1 MSNVFSYYT
10 AESMQDKKVSDLA
23 TNADFLKDSITFLKS
38 NRKGYTDDDV
48 GKMSADDVVSEVL
61 EHFRYQV
68 SNEVT
73 MAKDLY
79 YMKDDSVDVN
89 EKQSF
94 GRLMFAFDNSKGE
107 GLFDRGGE
115 AFFDYVQGG
124 GSAPSTYGSIL
135 AGFASAGT
143 GAAAIQGTKAA
154 SLLAL
159 RELGKKAIKRSLVAG
174 MADGVVAAGQTYG
187 NQKIREQVAPEVGV
201 DYKGSKGAVALSG
214 ALGFGMGA
222 AGYGIPAYTQHQGA
236 KKLADTI
243 DMGRKASEDRIKAS
257 AAVAKQRAK
266 EAVKD
271 GKKAANMEG
280 ATKRVLQSID
290 PNLVREG
297 NLVKKYL
304 LSEDMPDG
312 LIGGLSLETVQR
324 LSAASYDLAERLG
337 VNLSDPNVRITEIL
351 ADNIGKNQAAFFQVA
366 DAYGLTPRQLSATYA
381 AEVSQAARVM
391 GSQGLLSKRARKADL
406 NRLSKKVDELYEA
419 GMAPAKAEDLA
430 VISKATRDNSN
441 IIWRNFK
448 DVENARRLFMTS
460 QPATTMR
467 NNIFSV
473 AMTVIDSI
481 DQLNASVLKTVSG
494 KSGMPEFKGTLSN
507 LKYLTRDN
515 YVADALVTML
525 QGQAPE
531 KFQKVFF
538 DAAIVEAN
546 VVKNSKL
553 TKLGAAANTLNTLS
567 DFVVKRAIITGNID
581 RAIINRASNY
591 FGKDY
596 RVLAKLHKQS
606 KNYFGLDDPKFIE
619 DVTKKY
625 KKDEAERLIK
635 RLSDANKDTNFLG
648 FNNLHMLE
656 LGKSDLIPE
665 DILDAA
671 IDESLAFTFQ
681 RRFGG
686 KDASQL
692 NRGVGNLV
700 RFIHNTGLT
709 VVIPFPR
716 YLASQAKFVS
726 DYTGLT
732 LLRRPLLDGVKPTTQ
747 ETAKFMTGAMTFG
760 GLYSISKDKIHR
772 GLEWFEAE
780 GEDGRVYNAQAALGP
795 ASAQVY
801 VADYYARMMEGLPV
815 KPLSEASKDL
825 TKILGGTEF
834 RPGVGLADNI
844 IRAAESGNWE
854 PLTNQIGD
862 YFSSYTYPAAVLK
875 DFYGQFDP
883 RSSYL
888 PETRDATVSV
898 VEFMGMDFTMSTI
911 QRITRHLPDFDSD
924 TMSEGLEKGLGIKIA
939 PDTLAKYLEFANTA
953 TRTYYQTQYTKDA
966 DANNMRQDAI
976 RYDVFGD
983 GPLRIFDPLVKQL
996 TGFVGRPPKNAL
1008 QREMTRLQVDPFKI
1022 YNPYMEKNQALE
1034 LFTQQK
1040 LQGNLAS
1047 KANLFMMSPRYTESN
1062 DQEKQARLREFLKAE
1077 VRVARA
1083 DAKDTLQRM
1092 SQLPEAAQDYESFM
1106 RGELKAMGRQERKFA
1121 DLGWAEIRSQY
1132 GYEGLSFDE
1141 ALDVVDADKVF
1152 TPEEKGIY
1160 KTNLIDLYIGLK
1172 DYQKYIR
1179 DTQ

>member
-381 AEVSQAARVM
+381 AEVSQAAKIL
-391 GSQGLLSKRARKADL
+391 GTQSGLSKRARKADL

-419 GMAPAKAEDLA
+419 GMSPAKAEDLA
-430 VISKATRDNSN
+430 IISKATRDNSN

-473 AMTVIDSI
+473 AMTGIDII

-581 RAIINRASNY
+581 RTLRQR
-591 FGKDY
+591 KD
-596 RVLAKLHKQS
+596 LHKS
-606 KNYFGLDDPKFIE
+606 IGNSVMD
-619 DVTKKY
+619 
-625 KKDEAERLIK
+625 
-635 RLSDANKDTNFLG
+635 
-648 FNNLHMLE
+648 MLE
-656 LGKSDLIPE
+656 KGTADQLPE

-692 NRGVGNLV
+692 NKGVGNLV

-854 PLTNQIGD
+854 PLTNQVGD

-939 PDTLAKYLEFANTA
+939 PDTLAKYLEFANTS

-983 GPLRIFDPLVKQL
+983 GPLRIFDPIVKQL

-1047 KANLFMMSPRYTESN
+1047 KASLFMMSPAYTQSN
-1062 DQEKQARLREFLKAE
+1062 DQQKQARLREFLKAE

-1160 KTNLIDLYIGLK
+1160 RTNLIDVYIGLK

>member
-1 MSNVFSYYT
+1 MSNAFSYYT
-10 AESMQDKKVSDLA
+10 AESMQDKKVSDLV

-38 NRKGYTDDDV
+38 NRKGYTDEDIS
-48 GKMSADDVVSEVL
+48 KMSGDDVVSEVL

-73 MAKDLY
+73 MAKDVY
-79 YMKDDSVDVN
+79 YMKDDSVDMS

-159 RELGKKAIKRSLVAG
+159 RELGKKAIKRSLMAG
-174 MADGVVAAGQTYG
+174 MADGVVAAGQEYG
-187 NQKIREQVAPEVGV
+187 NQKIRESIAPEVGV
-201 DYKGSKGAVALSG
+201 DYEGSKGAVALSG

-257 AAVAKQRAK
+257 AAIARKRA
-266 EAVKD
+266 EDALKD
-271 GKKAANMEG
+271 SKKSANMEG

-290 PNLVREG
+290 PSLVREG

-304 LSEDMPDG
+304 LSEGMPDG

-337 VNLSDPNVRITEIL
+337 VNLSDPNIRITEIL
-351 ADNIGKNQAAFFQVA
+351 ADNIGKNKDSFFQVA
-366 DAYGLTPRQLSATYA
+366 ESYGLTPRQLSATYA
-381 AEVSQAARVM
+381 AEVSQAAKIL
-391 GSQGLLSKRARKADL
+391 GTQSGLSKRARKSDL
-406 NRLSKKVDELYEA
+406 ANLSKKVDELFEA

-430 VISKATRDNSN
+430 VIAKATRDNRN

-473 AMTVIDSI
+473 AMTGIDII

-494 KSGMPEFKGTLSN
+494 KSGMPEFKGSVSN
-507 LKYLTRDN
+507 LKYLTKDN

-525 QGQAPE
+525 QGQSPE

-546 VVKNSKL
+546 VVKDSKL

-581 RAIINRASNY
+581 RTLRQR
-591 FGKDY
+591 KD
-596 RVLAKLHKQS
+596 LHKS
-606 KNYFGLDDPKFIE
+606 IGNSVMD
-619 DVTKKY
+619 
-625 KKDEAERLIK
+625 
-635 RLSDANKDTNFLG
+635 
-648 FNNLHMLE
+648 MLE
-656 LGKSDLIPE
+656 KGTADQLPE

-692 NRGVGNLV
+692 NKGVGNLV

-780 GEDGRVYNAQAALGP
+780 GEDGRVYDAQAALGP

-801 VADYYARMMEGLPV
+801 VADYYARIMEGLPV

-854 PLTNQIGD
+854 PLTNQVGD

-911 QRITRHLPDFDSD
+911 QRITRHLPDFNSD
-924 TMSEGLEKGLGIKIA
+924 KMSEGLEKGLGIKIA
-939 PDTLAKYLEFANTA
+939 PETLAKYLEFANTS

-976 RYDVFGD
+976 RYDVFGN
-983 GPLRIFDPLVKQL
+983 GPIRILDPLVKQL

-1008 QREMTRLQVDPFKI
+1008 QREMTRLQVDPFRI
-1022 YNPYMEKNQALE
+1022 YNPYMEKNQVLE

-1040 LQGNLAS
+1040 LQGNLAA
-1047 KANLFMMSPRYTESN
+1047 KASLFMMSPRYAESN

-1083 DAKDTLQRM
+1083 DAEDTLQRM
-1092 SQLPEAAQDYESFM
+1092 SQLPEATQDYESFM

-1121 DLGWAEIRSQY
+1121 DLGWAEIRGEY

-1141 ALDVVDADKVF
+1141 ALDVVDADRVF

>member
-1 MSNVFSYYT
+1 M
-10 AESMQDKKVSDLA
+10 
-23 TNADFLKDSITFLKS
+23 
-38 NRKGYTDDDV
+38 
-48 GKMSADDVVSEVL
+48 
-61 EHFRYQV
+61 
-68 SNEVT
+68 
-73 MAKDLY
+73 
-79 YMKDDSVDVN
+79 
-89 EKQSF
+89 
-94 GRLMFAFDNSKGE
+94 
-107 GLFDRGGE
+107 
-115 AFFDYVQGG
+115 
-124 GSAPSTYGSIL
+124 
-135 AGFASAGT
+135 
-143 GAAAIQGTKAA
+143 
-154 SLLAL
+154 
-159 RELGKKAIKRSLVAG
+159 
-174 MADGVVAAGQTYG
+174 
-187 NQKIREQVAPEVGV
+187 
-201 DYKGSKGAVALSG
+201 
-214 ALGFGMGA
+214 
-222 AGYGIPAYTQHQGA
+222 
-236 KKLADTI
+236 
-243 DMGRKASEDRIKAS
+243 
-257 AAVAKQRAK
+257 
-266 EAVKD
+266 
-271 GKKAANMEG
+271 
-280 ATKRVLQSID
+280 
-290 PNLVREG
+290 
-297 NLVKKYL
+297 
-304 LSEDMPDG
+304 
-312 LIGGLSLETVQR
+312 
-324 LSAASYDLAERLG
+324 
-337 VNLSDPNVRITEIL
+337 
-351 ADNIGKNQAAFFQVA
+351 
-366 DAYGLTPRQLSATYA
+366 
-381 AEVSQAARVM
+381 SQAAKVL
-391 GSQGLLSKRARKADL
+391 GAQSGLSKRARKADL
-406 NRLSKKVDELYEA
+406 ANLSKKVDELFEA

-430 VISKATRDNSN
+430 VIAKATRDNRN

-473 AMTVIDSI
+473 AMTGIDII

-494 KSGMPEFKGTLSN
+494 KSGMPEFKGSVSN
-507 LKYLTRDN
+507 LKYLTKDN

-525 QGQAPE
+525 QGQSPE

-546 VVKNSKL
+546 VVKDSKL
-553 TKLGAAANTLNTLS
+553 TKLGAAANTLNTMS

-581 RAIINRASNY
+581 RTLRQR
-591 FGKDY
+591 KD
-596 RVLAKLHKQS
+596 LHKNIGNS
-606 KNYFGLDDPKFIE
+606 VMD
-619 DVTKKY
+619 
-625 KKDEAERLIK
+625 
-635 RLSDANKDTNFLG
+635 
-648 FNNLHMLE
+648 MLE
-656 LGKSDLIPE
+656 KGTADQLPE

-692 NRGVGNLV
+692 NKGVGNLV

-780 GEDGRVYNAQAALGP
+780 GEDGRAYDAQAALGP

-801 VADYYARMMEGLPV
+801 VADYYARIMEGLPV
-815 KPLSEASKDL
+815 KPWSEASKDL

-844 IRAAESGNWE
+844 IRAAESGNIE

-898 VEFMGMDFTMSTI
+898 VEFMGMDFPMSTI

-924 TMSEGLEKGLGIKIA
+924 KMSEGLEKGLGIKIA
-939 PDTLAKYLEFANTA
+939 PNTLAKYLEFANTS

-976 RYDVFGD
+976 RFDVFGN
-983 GPLRIFDPLVKQL
+983 GPIRILDPMVKQL

-1008 QREMTRLQVDPFKI
+1008 QREMTRLQVDPFKV

-1040 LQGNLAS
+1040 LQGNLAA

-1062 DQEKQARLREFLKAE
+1062 DQQKQARLREFLKAE
-1077 VRVARA
+1077 
-1083 DAKDTLQRM
+1083 
-1092 SQLPEAAQDYESFM
+1092 
-1106 RGELKAMGRQERKFA
+1106 
-1121 DLGWAEIRSQY
+1121 
-1132 GYEGLSFDE
+1132 EGS
-1141 ALDVVDADKVF
+1141 
-1152 TPEEKGIY
+1152 
-1160 KTNLIDLYIGLK
+1160 
-1172 DYQKYIR
+1172 
-1179 DTQ
+1179 

>member
-1 MSNVFSYYT
+1 MSNAFSYYT
-10 AESMQDKKVSDLA
+10 AESMQDKKVSDLV

-38 NRKGYTDDDV
+38 NRKGYTDEDIS
-48 GKMSADDVVSEVL
+48 KMSGDDVVSEVL

-73 MAKDLY
+73 MAKDVY
-79 YMKDDSVDVN
+79 YMKDDSVDMS

-159 RELGKKAIKRSLVAG
+159 RELGKKAIKRSLMAG

-187 NQKIREQVAPEVGV
+187 NQKIRESIAPEVGV
-201 DYKGSKGAVALSG
+201 DYEGSKGAVALSG
-214 ALGFGMGA
+214 ALGFGMGV

-243 DMGRKASEDRIKAS
+243 DMGRKASEDRVKAS
-257 AAVAKQRAK
+257 AAIARKRVEDAL
-266 EAVKD
+266 KD
-271 GKKAANMEG
+271 SKKSANMEG

-337 VNLSDPNVRITEIL
+337 VNLSDPNIRITEIL
-351 ADNIGKNQAAFFQVA
+351 ADNIGKNKDSFFQVA

-381 AEVSQAARVM
+381 AEVSQAAKIL
-391 GSQGLLSKRARKADL
+391 GTQSGLSKRARKSDL
-406 NRLSKKVDELYEA
+406 ANLSKKVDELFEA

-430 VISKATRDNSN
+430 VIAKATRDNRN

-473 AMTVIDSI
+473 AMTGIDII

-494 KSGMPEFKGTLSN
+494 KSGMPEFKGSVSN
-507 LKYLTRDN
+507 LKYLTKDN

-525 QGQAPE
+525 QGQSPE

-546 VVKNSKL
+546 VVKDSKL

-581 RAIINRASNY
+581 RTLRQR
-591 FGKDY
+591 KD
-596 RVLAKLHKQS
+596 LHKS
-606 KNYFGLDDPKFIE
+606 IGNSVMD
-619 DVTKKY
+619 
-625 KKDEAERLIK
+625 
-635 RLSDANKDTNFLG
+635 
-648 FNNLHMLE
+648 MLE
-656 LGKSDLIPE
+656 KGTADQLPE

-692 NRGVGNLV
+692 NKGVGNLV
-700 RFIHNTGLT
+700 KFIHNTGLT

-780 GEDGRVYNAQAALGP
+780 GEDGRVYDAQAALGP

-854 PLTNQIGD
+854 PLTNQVGD

-911 QRITRHLPDFDSD
+911 QRITRHLPDFNSD
-924 TMSEGLEKGLGIKIA
+924 KMSEGLEKGLGIKIA
-939 PDTLAKYLEFANTA
+939 PETLAKYLEFANTS

-976 RYDVFGD
+976 RYDVFGN
-983 GPLRIFDPLVKQL
+983 GPIRILDPLVKQL

-1008 QREMTRLQVDPFKI
+1008 QREMTRLQVDPFRI

-1040 LQGNLAS
+1040 LQGNLAA
-1047 KANLFMMSPRYTESN
+1047 KASLFMMSPRYAESN

-1077 VRVARA
+1077 VRVART
-1083 DAKDTLQRM
+1083 DAKETLQRM
-1092 SQLPEAAQDYESFM
+1092 SQLPEAAQDYEAFM

-1121 DLGWAEIRSQY
+1121 ELGWAEIRGEY

>member
-124 GSAPSTYGSIL
+124 GSAPSTYGSII

-187 NQKIREQVAPEVGV
+187 NQKIREQVAPELDVE
-201 DYKGSKGAVALSG
+201 YKGSKGAVALSG
-214 ALGFGMGA
+214 ALGFGMGV

-236 KKLADTI
+236 KKLANTI

-381 AEVSQAARVM
+381 AEVSQAAKIL
-391 GSQGLLSKRARKADL
+391 GTQSGLSKRVRKADL
-406 NRLSKKVDELYEA
+406 NRLSKKVDELYDE

-473 AMTVIDSI
+473 AMTGIDII
-481 DQLNASVLKTVSG
+481 DQLNASVLKTGSG

-581 RAIINRASNY
+581 RTLRQR
-591 FGKDY
+591 KD
-596 RVLAKLHKQS
+596 LHKS
-606 KNYFGLDDPKFIE
+606 IGNSVMD
-619 DVTKKY
+619 
-625 KKDEAERLIK
+625 
-635 RLSDANKDTNFLG
+635 
-648 FNNLHMLE
+648 MLE
-656 LGKSDLIPE
+656 KGTADQLPE

-854 PLTNQIGD
+854 PLTNQVGD

-898 VEFMGMDFTMSTI
+898 VEFMGMDFTLSTI

-939 PDTLAKYLEFANTA
+939 PDTLAKYLEFANTS
-953 TRTYYQTQYTKDA
+953 TRTYYQTQYTKDS

-983 GPLRIFDPLVKQL
+983 GPLRIFDPIVKQL

-1160 KTNLIDLYIGLK
+1160 RTNLIDVYIGLK

>member
-1 MSNVFSYYT
+1 
-10 AESMQDKKVSDLA
+10 MQDKKVSDLA

-266 EAVKD
+266 EAAKD

-381 AEVSQAARVM
+381 AEVSQAAKIL
-391 GSQGLLSKRARKADL
+391 GTQSGLSKRARKADL

-419 GMAPAKAEDLA
+419 GMSPAKAEDLA

-473 AMTVIDSI
+473 AMTGIDII

-581 RAIINRASNY
+581 RTLRQR
-591 FGKDY
+591 KD
-596 RVLAKLHKQS
+596 LHKS
-606 KNYFGLDDPKFIE
+606 IGNS
-619 DVTKKY
+619 VM
-625 KKDEAERLIK
+625 
-635 RLSDANKDTNFLG
+635 N
-648 FNNLHMLE
+648 MLE
-656 LGKSDLIPE
+656 KGTADQLPE

-854 PLTNQIGD
+854 PITNQVGD

-1047 KANLFMMSPRYTESN
+1047 KANLFMKSSRYTESN
-1062 DQEKQARLREFLKAE
+1062 DQQKQARLREFLKAE
-1077 VRVARA
+1077 VRTART
-1083 DAKDTLQRM
+1083 DARETLQRM
-1092 SQLPEAAQDYESFM
+1092 SQLPEAKQDYESFM

-1121 DLGWAEIRSQY
+1121 DLGWEEIRSQY

>member
-266 EAVKD
+266 EAAKD

-381 AEVSQAARVM
+381 AEVSQAAKIL
-391 GSQGLLSKRARKADL
+391 GTQSGLSKRARKADL

-419 GMAPAKAEDLA
+419 GMSPAKAEDLA

-473 AMTVIDSI
+473 AMTGIDII

-581 RAIINRASNY
+581 RTLKQR
-591 FGKDY
+591 KD
-596 RVLAKLHKQS
+596 LHKS
-606 KNYFGLDDPKFIE
+606 IGNSVMD
-619 DVTKKY
+619 
-625 KKDEAERLIK
+625 
-635 RLSDANKDTNFLG
+635 
-648 FNNLHMLE
+648 MLE
-656 LGKSDLIPE
+656 KGTADQLPE

-854 PLTNQIGD
+854 PLTNQVGD

-939 PDTLAKYLEFANTA
+939 PDTLAKYLEFANTS

-983 GPLRIFDPLVKQL
+983 GPLRIFDPIVKQL

-1047 KANLFMMSPRYTESN
+1047 KASLFMMSPAYTQSN
-1062 DQEKQARLREFLKAE
+1062 DQQKQARLREFLKAE

-1083 DAKDTLQRM
+1083 DAKETLQRM

-1160 KTNLIDLYIGLK
+1160 RTNLIDVYIGLK

>member
-187 NQKIREQVAPEVGV
+187 NQKIREQVAPELDVE
-201 DYKGSKGAVALSG
+201 YKGSKGAVALSG
-214 ALGFGMGA
+214 ALGFGMGV

-236 KKLADTI
+236 KKLANTI

-381 AEVSQAARVM
+381 AEVSQAAKIL
-391 GSQGLLSKRARKADL
+391 GTQSGLSKRARKADL

-473 AMTVIDSI
+473 AMTGIDII

-581 RAIINRASNY
+581 RTLRQR
-591 FGKDY
+591 KD
-596 RVLAKLHKQS
+596 LHKS
-606 KNYFGLDDPKFIE
+606 IGNSVMD
-619 DVTKKY
+619 
-625 KKDEAERLIK
+625 
-635 RLSDANKDTNFLG
+635 
-648 FNNLHMLE
+648 MLE
-656 LGKSDLIPE
+656 KGTADQLPE

-854 PLTNQIGD
+854 PLTNQVGD

-898 VEFMGMDFTMSTI
+898 VEFMGMDFTLSTI

-939 PDTLAKYLEFANTA
+939 PDTLAKYLEFANTS
-953 TRTYYQTQYTKDA
+953 TRTYYQTQYTKDS

-983 GPLRIFDPLVKQL
+983 GPLRIFDPIVKQL

-1160 KTNLIDLYIGLK
+1160 RTNLIDVYIGLK

>member
-1 MSNVFSYYT
+1 MSNAFSYYT
-10 AESMQDKKVSDLA
+10 AESMQDKKVSDLV

-38 NRKGYTDDDV
+38 NRKGYTDEDIS
-48 GKMSADDVVSEVL
+48 KMSGDDVVSEVL

-73 MAKDLY
+73 MAKDVY
-79 YMKDDSVDVN
+79 YMKDDSVDMS

-159 RELGKKAIKRSLVAG
+159 RELGKKAIKRSLMAG

-187 NQKIREQVAPEVGV
+187 NQKIRESIAPEVGV
-201 DYKGSKGAVALSG
+201 DYEGSKGAVALSG
-214 ALGFGMGA
+214 ALGFGMGV

-243 DMGRKASEDRIKAS
+243 DMGRKASEDRVKAS
-257 AAVAKQRAK
+257 AAIARKRVEDAL
-266 EAVKD
+266 KD
-271 GKKAANMEG
+271 SKKSANMEG

-337 VNLSDPNVRITEIL
+337 VNLSDPNIRITEIL
-351 ADNIGKNQAAFFQVA
+351 ADNIGKNKDSFFQVA

-381 AEVSQAARVM
+381 AEVSQAAKIL
-391 GSQGLLSKRARKADL
+391 GTQSGLSKRARKSDL
-406 NRLSKKVDELYEA
+406 ANLSKKVDELFEA

-430 VISKATRDNSN
+430 VIAKATRDNRN

-473 AMTVIDSI
+473 AMTGIDII

-494 KSGMPEFKGTLSN
+494 KSGMPEFKGSVSN
-507 LKYLTRDN
+507 LKYLTKDN

-525 QGQAPE
+525 QGQSPE

-546 VVKNSKL
+546 VVKDSKL

-581 RAIINRASNY
+581 RTLRQR
-591 FGKDY
+591 KD
-596 RVLAKLHKQS
+596 LHKS
-606 KNYFGLDDPKFIE
+606 IGNSVMD
-619 DVTKKY
+619 
-625 KKDEAERLIK
+625 
-635 RLSDANKDTNFLG
+635 
-648 FNNLHMLE
+648 MLE
-656 LGKSDLIPE
+656 KGTADQLPE

-692 NRGVGNLV
+692 NKGVGNLV
-700 RFIHNTGLT
+700 KFIHNTGLT

-780 GEDGRVYNAQAALGP
+780 GEDGRVYDAQAALGP

-854 PLTNQIGD
+854 PLTNQVGD

-911 QRITRHLPDFDSD
+911 QRITRHLPDFNSD
-924 TMSEGLEKGLGIKIA
+924 KMSEGLEKGLGIKIA
-939 PDTLAKYLEFANTA
+939 PETLAKYLEFANTS

-976 RYDVFGD
+976 RYDVFGN
-983 GPLRIFDPLVKQL
+983 GPIRILDPLVKQL

-1008 QREMTRLQVDPFKI
+1008 QREMTRLQVDPFRI

-1040 LQGNLAS
+1040 LQGNLAA
-1047 KANLFMMSPRYTESN
+1047 KASLFMMSPRYAESN

-1092 SQLPEAAQDYESFM
+1092 SQLPEAAQDYEAFM

-1121 DLGWAEIRSQY
+1121 ELGWAEIRGEY

>member
-381 AEVSQAARVM
+381 AEVSQAAKIL
-391 GSQGLLSKRARKADL
+391 GTQSGLSKRARKADL

-419 GMAPAKAEDLA
+419 GMSPAKAEDLA
-430 VISKATRDNSN
+430 IISKATRDNSN

-473 AMTVIDSI
+473 AMTGIDII

-581 RAIINRASNY
+581 RTLRQR
-591 FGKDY
+591 KD
-596 RVLAKLHKQS
+596 LHKS
-606 KNYFGLDDPKFIE
+606 IGNSVMD
-619 DVTKKY
+619 
-625 KKDEAERLIK
+625 
-635 RLSDANKDTNFLG
+635 
-648 FNNLHMLE
+648 MLE
-656 LGKSDLIPE
+656 KGTADQLPE

-692 NRGVGNLV
+692 NKGVGNLV

-854 PLTNQIGD
+854 PLTNQVGD

-939 PDTLAKYLEFANTA
+939 PDTLAKYLEFANTS

-983 GPLRIFDPLVKQL
+983 GPLRIFDPIVKQL

-1047 KANLFMMSPRYTESN
+1047 KASLFMMSPAYTQSN
-1062 DQEKQARLREFLKAE
+1062 DQQKQARLREFLKAE

-1092 SQLPEAAQDYESFM
+1092 SQLPEAAQDYEAFM

-1160 KTNLIDLYIGLK
+1160 RTNLIDVYIGLK